1 MKETIEK
8 FYQAFEN
15 HDAERMT
22 AYYHKEIQ
30 FEDPAFG
37 VLIGEKAKNMWR
49 MLCRSLNEQGG
60 EITMIN
66 ITSNDKICTANW
78 EAHYTF
84 SKTGKKVHNIIK
96 AEFEF
101 KDGLIIKH
109 TDSFDLYKWAKQ
121 ALGVKGVLIGW
132 TPFFKKKL
140 IIETNR
146 LLSQFEQKID

>member
-8 FYQAFEN
+8 FYQAFQN
-15 HDAERMT
+15 FDAERMIT
-22 AYYHKEIQ
+22 YYHKEIQ

-37 VLIGEKAKNMWR
+37 VLNGEKAKNMWR
-49 MLCRSLNEQGG
+49 MICNSLKEQNGKV
-60 EITMIN
+60 IVIN
-66 ITSNDKICTANW
+66 IAGDNKNGLANW
-78 EAHYTF
+78 EVHYYF

-109 TDSFDLYKWAKQ
+109 TDRFDLYKWSKQ
-121 ALGVKGVLIGW
+121 AFGVKGVLIGW